1 MTTTDTR
8 HADAAHKTV
17 TVIVDEELV
26 SGVPRHTTP
35 NAILQLAGIDPT
47 THYLVRVKGRHRESF
62 KDQGDQEIT
71 VHERET
77 FVSVFTGP
85 TPTS

>member
-1 MTTTDTR
+1 MTTADTQ
-8 HADAAHKTV
+8 HVGAAHKTV
-17 TVIVDEELV
+17 TVIVDEEPV
-26 SGVPRHTTP
+26 PGVPQHTTP
-35 NAILQLAGIDPT
+35 NEILQLAGIDPA
-47 THYLVRVKGRHRESF
+47 THYLVLVNGRHRESF
-62 KDQGDQEIT
+62 KDQGDKDIT

>member
-1 MTTTDTR
+1 MTVAETR
-8 HADAAHKTV
+8 HEGAAHKTV
-17 TVIVDEELV
+17 TVIVDEEPV

-35 NAILQLAGIDPT
+35 NEILQLAGIDSA
-47 THYLVRVKGRHRESF
+47 THYLVRVKGRRRDSF
-62 KDQGDQEIT
+62 KDQGDEEIT

>member
-1 MTTTDTR
+1 MTVTDTR
-8 HADAAHKTV
+8 HEGAAHKTV
-17 TVIVDEELV
+17 TIVVDEEPV
-26 SGVPRHTTP
+26 SGVPQHTTP
-35 NAILQLAGIDPT
+35 NAILRLAGIDPA
-47 THYLVRVKGRHRESF
+47 THYLVRVNGRHRESF
-62 KDQGDQEIT
+62 KDQGDKDIT